1 MAEFEVV
8 LSSLTDSATSI
19 RAKCDDF
26 RNAANEFKSA
36 TDTLT
41 GNGDWDSDAAQM
53 FDANVTEANKWLNTM
68 SDLINEFAAALD
80 TARETYQTAD
90 ETGAK
95 QFK

>member
-8 LSSLTDSATSI
+8 LSSLTDSAASI
-19 RAKCDDF
+19 REKCDQF
-26 RNAANEFKSA
+26 RTAANEFKSA
-36 TDTLT
+36 TDQLT

-80 TARETYQTAD
+80 AAKETYQTAD